1 MPPTCPFGISRQ
13 CKPPC
18 PGPPWTIFC
27 QTPAVYCRQLR
38 SPQAAHVHVPHSKL
52 LSCQTLTAADLELH
66 CSGGSEEDGGE
77 AASRHMRRLAGAGL
91 ALLHQLLGALG
102 ALGPGRYLL
111 AHAPGEPTCCLFKAL
126 SEEAAEAVEVT
137 GRGAGGMWGA
147 QQRRRIERALQ
158 TQRRRLAGIGGLL
171 CSTVQGAASVMPQ
184 AGRPHHLQA
193 RTTGR

>member
-1 MPPTCPFGISRQ
+1 MPPTCPFGISRP

-66 CSGGSEEDGGE
+66 CSGGSEESGGE

-137 GRGAGGMWGA
+137 GRGARGHVGCAAAAAHREGSSDSEKAPCWHWWA
-147 QQRRRIERALQ
+147 ALLDSTRRCICHASS
-158 TQRRRLAGIGGLL
+158 TPPASPAG
-171 CSTVQGAASVMPQ
+171 
-184 AGRPHHLQA
+184 
-193 RTTGR
+193 